1 MLGGMETDTAG
12 KPNSHSLLARI
23 TATGIAEAVF
33 GALEAGQT
41 LRSVAKLC
49 TDRGVDASVAA
60 VHDLKRRH
68 LVHWSTRR
76 IAAEA
81 EREGITERTTH
92 ETVRAILL
100 ARIGKLALDAHA
112 VEDLRVVCPLFEG
125 WTRGRVAEL
134 AEQRAERDS
143 VRRLCLRIDDL
154 LEDENKLAAVRAARN
169 EAASG
174 GVENRLLA
182 IRAAI
187 WPDLPMDAAA

>member
-1 MLGGMETDTAG
+1 MLGRMESDIG
-12 KPNSHSLLARI
+12 QKPNSHSLLARV
-23 TATGIAEAVF
+23 TAAGIADAVF
-33 GALEAGQT
+33 GSLEAGQT
-41 LRSVAKLC
+41 LRAVAKLC

-68 LVHWSTRR
+68 LVHWSTKR
-76 IAAEA
+76 ISAEA

-154 LEDENKLAAVRAARN
+154 LEDESKLAAVRKARD
-169 EAASG
+169 EAAG
-174 GVENRLLA
+174 EGLEKRLLA
-182 IRAAI
+182 IRQAM
-187 WPDLPMDAAA
+187 WPDLPMDEAA